1 MPFYWV
7 VLDWFAKGVMMNN
20 WHNEYMAEY
29 HRQQILDDANQ
40 IRLENLMLK
49 SRVYRPGIFE
59 RTMFNFANWM
69 ISTGRGLH
77 KRYETPSAD
86 CNKSP
91 SGSFAR

>member
-7 VLDWFAKGVMMNN
+7 VLDWFAKGVLMNN

-29 HRQQILDDANQ
+29 HRQQILEEANQ
-40 IRLENLMLK
+40 LHIDNLILK
-49 SRVYRPGIFE
+49 SRVYRPGMFE

-69 ISTGRGLH
+69 ISTGRGLR
-77 KRYETPSAD
+77 KRYEIPSSD
-86 CNKSP
+86 CNQSP